1 MKTLSTLI
9 SGLVFGIGLIL
20 SGMINP
26 LKVQNFLDLFG
37 TWDPSLAFVMG
48 GAIIVTMP
56 GFWLVQKRTK
66 PFFNDKFYIPKAKD
80 FDTRLMFGAGIF
92 GVGWGLGGLCPGPA
106 LTSISISNN
115 PCSPSNIISNGTPSH
130 CSILLEVAV
139 IKGKGCIVIS
149 TLQSFIKIGVVVQL
163 FPSVI
168 EVIET
173 VTGLMLTS

>member
-66 PFFNDKFYIPKAKD
+66 PFFFFFFYIPKAKD
-80 FDTRLMFGAGIF
+80 FDIRLMLGAGIF

-115 PCSPSNIISNGTPSH
+115 GIIIFVFTMIVGMLIAKI
-130 CSILLEVAV
+130 IL
-139 IKGKGCIVIS
+139 K
-149 TLQSFIKIGVVVQL
+149 
-163 FPSVI
+163 
-168 EVIET
+168 
-173 VTGLMLTS
+173 